1 MRQKLTALLLS
12 GVVLLVVCI
21 PAAAE
26 ENEDVRIALVG
37 KSAGNAFF
45 EVAAVSFKEE
55 AMRLGA
61 DVETLYP
68 EAATA
73 EAQIRILEKVIESH
87 PDGICISVND
97 AAALEEVLHCVMEN
111 GIRVTSFDS
120 APGPD
125 CREIFI
131 NQSPAPDVAR
141 VLLDAVFDIAGG
153 EGEWAILSGS
163 DTASNQNAWIEAM
176 QTLMEEEK
184 YVGLTLAGVVYG
196 DDDPRI
202 CTDLTEKLLREHP
215 HLKVICAPTTVGITS
230 AAKFLQE
237 NGSRCLLTGL
247 GLPSEMIG
255 FTGDTEEFC
264 CPCFF
269 LWDMKEL
276 GRLAACATVSL
287 IDGSFSGEEGDL
299 LRMEDKEYTVLPAS
313 DGGSEIVLGPPV
325 RITSDNIIEMADLY
339 Q

>member
-1 MRQKLTALLLS
+1 MKQKLTMLLVSGALLL
-12 GVVLLVVCI
+12 GFTV

-26 ENEDVRIALVG
+26 ESDGMRIALVG

-55 AMRLGA
+55 ALRLGA
-61 DVETLYP
+61 AVETIYP

-73 EAQIRILEKVIESH
+73 DAQIRILEEVIKSH
-87 PDGICISVND
+87 PDALCISVND
-97 AAALEEVLHCVMEN
+97 AAALEEVLHRVRES
-111 GIRVTSFDS
+111 GIRVSSFDS
-120 APGPD
+120 APEPD
-125 CREIFI
+125 SREIFI

-141 VLLDAVFDIAGG
+141 VLLDAVCEITGG

-163 DTASNQNAWIEAM
+163 GTASNQNAWIEEM
-176 QTLMEEEK
+176 QTLMEEEE
-184 YVGLTLAGVVYG
+184 YERLTLTDVVYG
-196 DDDPRI
+196 DDDPRL
-202 CTDLTEKLLREHP
+202 CTDLTEKLLKEHP
-215 HLKVICAPTTVGITS
+215 DLKVICAPTTVGIAS
-230 AAKFLQE
+230 AAKYLQE
-237 NGSRCLLTGL
+237 NASRCLLTGL

-276 GRLAACATVSL
+276 GRLAAYATVSL
-287 IDGSFSGEEGDL
+287 IDGSFSGKAGDL
-299 LRMEDKEYTVLPAS
+299 LRMEDTEYTVLPAS